1 MFGSIG
7 AATVISTL
15 VLAKGYWQIPMSPS
29 SQEKTALATPF
40 GLFEFDVMPFGLH
53 NAPATFQRLMNH
65 ILRDCQGF
73 TRAYTD
79 DIVIFS

>member
-1 MFGSIG
+1 MPQVEEMFRRIG

-15 VLAKGYWQIPMSPS
+15 VLAKGYWQIPLSPS
-29 SQEKTALATPF
+29 SQEKAALATPF

-65 ILRDCQGF
+65 ILRFCTG
-73 TRAYTD
+73 
-79 DIVIFS
+79 IH